1 MFEPRRYFENENNL
15 NRARRVGRNLEILCS
30 PEFEEIFDK
39 LFGRIGEEMAKPR
52 VYSIRV
58 PDRTKED
65 IAQTK
70 KLKDDFHWKI
80 DDIEDGE
87 GLDEGD
93 AYEDDEPPYIHEQDV
108 VYAEDDESAKVPP
121 SIFDMLASGKE
132 FKDIVAQNPKHTEIY
147 NQAFGLDGD
156 GNEIDLPDDDEDE
169 EVPEV
174 KNPFV
179 FIANRL
185 TFLIKTSQPIIW
197 DTSTIATPSKDCIFV
212 AFDKKKNPNLDM
224 RLAAKIAHK
233 VNIDLDIQE
242 EIDEY
247 LEGTEWETI
256 YCMPHIMNLKGED
269 RLGFVF
275 AVTSK
280 EDD

>member
-1 MFEPRRYFENENNL
+1 M
-15 NRARRVGRNLEILCS
+15 
-30 PEFEEIFDK
+30 
-39 LFGRIGEEMAKPR
+39 
-52 VYSIRV
+52 
-58 PDRTKED
+58 
-65 IAQTK
+65 
-70 KLKDDFHWKI
+70 LK
-80 DDIEDGE
+80 
-87 GLDEGD
+87 
-93 AYEDDEPPYIHEQDV
+93 
-108 VYAEDDESAKVPP
+108 
-121 SIFDMLASGKE
+121 SGKK
-132 FKDIVAQNPKHTEIY
+132 FSDIVPTHPKHTEIY
-147 NQAFGLDGD
+147 NQAFGLDD
-156 GNEIDLPDDDEDE
+156 NGNEIALPDEEDEDDE

-212 AFDKKKNPNLDM
+212 AFDKRKNPNMDM

-233 VNIDLDIQE
+233 VNIDMDIQE

-247 LEGTEWETI
+247 FEGTEWETI

>member
-15 NRARRVGRNLEILCS
+15 NRARRIGQNLEILCS
-30 PEFEEIFDK
+30 PKFEEIFDK
-39 LFGRIGEEMAKPR
+39 LFDGIGREMAKPR

-58 PDRTKED
+58 PERNKED
-65 IAQTK
+65 VAHNK

-80 DDIEDGE
+80 DDVC
-87 GLDEGD
+87 LDEGD
-93 AYEDDEPPYIHEQDV
+93 ACEDEEP
-108 VYAEDDESAKVPP
+108 ANVPP

-132 FKDIVAQNPKHTEIY
+132 FKDIVSPKPKHTEIY
-147 NQAFGLDGD
+147 NQAFGLDDD
-156 GNEIDLPDDDEDE
+156 GNEIDLPEDDDEEEEDE

-212 AFDKKKNPNLDM
+212 AFDKRKNPNLDM

-233 VNIDLDIQE
+233 VNIDMDIQQ

-247 LEGTEWETI
+247 FEGTEWETI

-280 EDD
+280 ND